1 MKKEIICTVCPNGC
15 RISVEGQGEN
25 IVSIEG
31 FSCPRGEKYG
41 RQEFS
46 HPVRTLTSTV
56 KIQGREDGLLPVRS
70 DSPVPME
77 LLGECMDLI
86 RKTQVSAPVKRY
98 DVVIENICGSGCNI
112 VATGEYL

>member
-15 RISVEGQGEN
+15 HISVEGQGEN
-25 IVSIEG
+25 IVSIQG
-31 FSCPRGEKYG
+31 FSCPRGEQYG

-46 HPVRTLTSTV
+46 HPVRTLTTTV
-56 KIQGREDGLLPVRS
+56 RIAGHEDCLLPVRS
-70 DSPVPME
+70 DGAVPLE
-77 LLGECMDLI
+77 LMAECMAEI

-98 DVVIENICGSGCNI
+98 DVVIENICGTGCSI